1 MGGNMDWSV
10 TTGPMFY
17 ILQFQC
23 KDRSVTFV
31 FPKIT
36 WTEYVTHWAS
46 SLLSS
51 PAQSGNRYE
60 ADHSYLSSAENRERT
75 YISTQPY
82 DFPTPFIFI
91 LMVSQQLQP

>member
-1 MGGNMDWSV
+1 MIFTTGFDRSVLPHTYIMIMGGNMDWSV

-36 WTEYVTHWAS
+36 WTEYVTH
-46 SLLSS
+46 
-51 PAQSGNRYE
+51 
-60 ADHSYLSSAENRERT
+60 
-75 YISTQPY
+75 
-82 DFPTPFIFI
+82 
-91 LMVSQQLQP
+91 